1 MIAAGAVMFPIAFSA
16 GNIAGRTLRADDIA
30 GVSDLI
36 PTATSRAAGGVSGQ
50 VTKNGTGIFGAHVV
64 AFNHGTGRL
73 VAGFTLIRRRSVRI
87 AGLEPGLYIVRVEP
101 LDDGDIE
108 SFFDRTA
115 KVELG
120 FLVTYA
126 ERLAIVPSGGNAANI
141 DIAVR
146 PK

>member
-1 MIAAGAVMFPIAFSA
+1 MTWPACRFI
-16 GNIAGRTLRADDIA
+16 
-30 GVSDLI
+30 
-36 PTATSRAAGGVSGQ
+36 SRRRFNRETGSLSGKI
-50 VTKNGTGIFGAHVV
+50 TKNGAGIFGAHVV
-64 AFNHGTGRL
+64 ATNLRTGKMVGYVHARSERD
-73 VAGFTLIRRRSVRI
+73 VRHRRPRARPCVVR
-87 AGLEPGLYIVRVEP
+87 AEP

-115 KVELG
+115 NVELG

-126 ERLAIVPSGGNAANI
+126 ERLAIVPSAGNAANI